1 MRIVNV
7 KRVSPIG
14 WEVTTDTGAKY
25 YANREPSSGSL
36 KRVWTPPKQISV
48 DGELGKKIKT
58 AINKAAGSGPIPTGE
73 SRKLD

>member
-25 YANREPSSGSL
+25 YANREPEGNL
-36 KRVWTPPKQISV
+36 TRVWTPPKPISPE
-48 DGELGKKIKT
+48 GELGKKIRA
-58 AINKAAGSGPIPTGE
+58 AISQAMSSGPIPTGD
-73 SRKLD
+73 SRKLS